1 MSNLCFCTTLQKS
14 LLFILILA
22 GNVIGLAQDSRGA
35 DSVSMRFGS
44 PEGDVKEQV
53 LKTAQEL
60 LEDDDFPGSW
70 PMFGTDLRMKIGGYL
85 KADFLY
91 DFDGTTDQ
99 NQFLMS
105 TIPVE
110 GQAAFG
116 NEGYLAFFAKET
128 RVNVDIRRLA
138 DDKIPLQLFIEGD
151 FFTAENGFRLR
162 HAYITAG
169 DFIIGQTWT
178 TLSFLESMAFM
189 IDFAAGDALFGGR
202 TTQIRYQKDLTK
214 GFRLSVGLEYLSFLG
229 IENSFEFEGEANVQ
243 LPLLALRMDKRW
255 KTGVLF
261 LGASLAQLRWDGGDA
276 GPSDQLPQIAFV
288 VAGRQYIGDNNYFTW
303 NVNAG
308 SAYGENII
316 SFAGSQANAVLNE
329 EGELESINAFAVM
342 AGFMH
347 RWAPGLESNFNYA
360 YGWLDAPE
368 TRADFAL
375 KRGGVGH
382 LNLIYHFDKNFSI
395 GAEYIWGAQ
404 RTANDAFGDA
414 SRIQTMAKFEF

>member
-1 MSNLCFCTTLQKS
+1 MLTA
-14 LLFILILA
+14 LIISA
-22 GNVIGLAQDSRGA
+22 VYAVGFSQEPVAT
-35 DSVSMRFGS
+35 DSVSNMYKS
-44 PEGDVKEQV
+44 PEGDVKEKV
-53 LKTAQEL
+53 LKTAEEL

-110 GQAAFG
+110 GEDAYG

-138 DDKIPLQLFIEGD
+138 DDKVPLQLFVEGD
-151 FFTAENGFRLR
+151 FFTAGNQFRLR

-202 TTQIRYQKDLTK
+202 TTQIRFQKNLNK
-214 GFRLSVGLEYLSFLG
+214 GYKLSVGLEYLSFLG
-229 IENSFEFEGEANVQ
+229 IENSFEFEGEANIQ

-261 LGASLAQLRWDGGDA
+261 LGASLAQLRWDGGDT

-288 VAGRQYIGDNNYFTW
+288 VAGRQYIGENNYVTW
-303 NVNAG
+303 NANVG

-316 SFAGSQANAVLNE
+316 SFAGSAANAVLNE
-329 EGELESINAFAVM
+329 DGELEPISAFALM

-382 LNLIYHFDKNFSI
+382 LNLIYHFDKHFSI
-395 GAEYIWGAQ
+395 GAEYMWGAQ
-404 RTANDAFGDA
+404 RTANDAFGNA
-414 SRIQTMAKFEF
+414 NRFQTMAKFEF

>member
-1 MSNLCFCTTLQKS
+1 MIDTRKIIFLIAFIMAGVLSCFP
-14 LLFILILA
+14 
-22 GNVIGLAQDSRGA
+22 QDRGKT
-35 DSVSMRFGS
+35 DSVRNNYES

-53 LKTAQEL
+53 LRTAQEL
-60 LEDDDFPGSW
+60 LLDKDFPGSW

-110 GQAAFG
+110 GQDTFG

-138 DDKIPLQLFIEGD
+138 GDKIPLQLFVEGD
-151 FFTAENGFRLR
+151 FFTAGNGFRLR

-202 TTQIRYQKDLTK
+202 TTQIRYQKKLNK
-214 GFRLSVGLEYLSFLG
+214 GLKLSVGVEYLSFLG

-243 LPLLALRMDKRW
+243 LPLLAFRLDKRW
-255 KTGVLF
+255 ETGVLF
-261 LGASLAQLRWDGGDA
+261 LGASLAQLRWDGGNA
-276 GPSDQLPQIAFV
+276 GPSDQLPQLAFV
-288 VAGRQYIGDNNYFTW
+288 VAGRQYIGENNYFTW

-329 EGELESINAFAVM
+329 EGELEPIDAFAVM

-382 LNLIYHFDKNFSI
+382 LNLIYRFDKNFSI
-395 GAEYIWGAQ
+395 GAEYMWGAQ

-414 SRIQTMAKFEF
+414 KRIQTMAKFEF

>member
-1 MSNLCFCTTLQKS
+1 MSGSNLCCLIKHKILFWIFALLSVSGISQENQKTGD
-14 LLFILILA
+14 A
-22 GNVIGLAQDSRGA
+22 GNTLK
-35 DSVSMRFGS
+35 S
-44 PEGDVKEQV
+44 PDADVKEQV
-53 LKTAQEL
+53 LQTAAEL
-60 LEDDDFPGSW
+60 LEDNDFPGSW
-70 PMFGTDLRMKIGGYL
+70 PLFGTDLRMKIGGYL

-110 GQAAFG
+110 GEDAFG
-116 NEGYLAFFAKET
+116 NEGYLSFFAKET
-128 RVNVDIRRLA
+128 RVNIDLRRVA
-138 DDKIPLQLFIEGD
+138 ENKIPLQLFIEGD
-151 FFTAENGFRLR
+151 FFTQGNGFRLR
-162 HAYITAG
+162 HAYMTAG

-202 TTQIRYQKDLTK
+202 TAQVRYQKNLDK
-214 GFRLSVGLEYLSFLG
+214 GYRLSIGLEYLGSLG
-229 IENSFEFEGEANVQ
+229 IENSFGFDGKANLQ
-243 LPLLALRMDKRW
+243 LPLLALRLDKRW
-255 KTGVLF
+255 ETGVLF
-261 LGASLAQLRWDGGDA
+261 MGASLAQLRWDGGDT
-276 GPSDQLPQIAFV
+276 GPSDQLPQLAFV
-288 VAGRQYIGDNNYFTW
+288 VAGRQYLGENNYFTW

-316 SFAGSQANAVLNE
+316 SFAGSSANALLNE
-329 EGELESINAFAVM
+329 NGELEPIEAFALM

-395 GAEYIWGAQ
+395 GAEYMWGAQ
-404 RTANDAFGDA
+404 RTANDAYGSA
-414 SRIQTMAKFEF
+414 GRLQTMAKFEF